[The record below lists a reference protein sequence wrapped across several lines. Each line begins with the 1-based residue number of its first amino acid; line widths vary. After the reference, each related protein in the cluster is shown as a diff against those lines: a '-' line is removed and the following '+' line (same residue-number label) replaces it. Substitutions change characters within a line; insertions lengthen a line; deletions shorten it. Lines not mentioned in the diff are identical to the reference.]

1 MIKTTAIMKRYKLT
15 LIPGDKVFDSLF
27 ETEHDASTFAL
38 QYMANNPGSGL
49 TMFDFRLDECDIAP
63 TDISSYDDAIS
74 SLGGLKYVTIS
85 VDVKNREKLS
95 ELDTLMTIARAW
107 NKVDGTPESL
117 PHPDTM
123 RYFPQ
128 FSYGKDDDQNYF
140 CHEHPMVSEN
150 DFGIDALLSFRTKE
164 LAEDFS
170 AKFKAI
176 FAELFNIP
184 YEP

>member
-1 MIKTTAIMKRYKLT
+1 MKRYKLT
-15 LIPGDKVFDSLF
+15 LIPEGKTFDSLF
-27 ETEHDASTFAL
+27 DSKHDASTFVC
-38 QYMANNPGSGL
+38 QYISNHTDDGL

-128 FSYGKDDDQNYF
+128 FSYGKDEEQHNF
-140 CHEHPMVSEN
+140 CYEQPMASEH
-150 DFGIDALLSFRTKE
+150 DFGIDALLSFRTNE
-164 LAEDFS
+164 LAEAFS
-170 AKFKAI
+170 STFKKSFAK
-176 FAELFNIP
+176 LFNVP
-184 YEP
+184 FNE